1 MRKIQVQAIEEAV
14 YELFLQAN
22 YSIEPGIEKAI
33 TEAVEQET
41 SDAGR
46 SVLKQLS
53 ENYRIARTEK
63 MAICQDTGAS
73 MVFKIGRASCRERV

>member
-46 SVLKQLS
+46 FVLK
-53 ENYRIARTEK
+53 
-63 MAICQDTGAS
+63 
-73 MVFKIGRASCRERV
+73 